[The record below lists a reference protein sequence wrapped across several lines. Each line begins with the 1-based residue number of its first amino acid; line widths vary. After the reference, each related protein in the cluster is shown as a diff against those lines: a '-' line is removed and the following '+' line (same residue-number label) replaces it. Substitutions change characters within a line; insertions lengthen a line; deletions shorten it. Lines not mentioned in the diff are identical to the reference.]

1 MNRQPQASLRSRAEN
16 RSPLYVA
23 VCLFGLLCSFL
34 LATPAV
40 SGPPAY
46 LGEHLNYT
54 ISYRG
59 VFSAMNWVD
68 IADAELQTERSAFNG
83 QPVYRSHLQVSTEA
97 YGKMEQFYPLRYRFE
112 SYFSTDLQRTLL
124 FDEQK
129 KTHKER
135 REIVWVDWEQ
145 REANRYK
152 QKASKATKEGNRE
165 EWEQFDF
172 GAYGQLKEKKANG
185 LPPILTELDTTDQ
198 GQFRQAR
205 GANLR
210 RLSNILDQLSLLQA
224 VRIQELTAGQEIQLP
239 VMDGDDVL
247 SYRIQVVKR
256 ETIEQQGQSWD
267 TFQLR
272 FEAFKQGAE
281 EGEVEHP
288 PIYVWLTTD
297 DRRIPVRFA
306 SNYALG
312 KFAGQL
318 KTLDSIAGLPK
329 SEHLAALH

>member
-1 MNRQPQASLRSRAEN
+1 MNRQPQAPLRSCSGDRFSLRVS
-16 RSPLYVA
+16 
-23 VCLFGLLCSFL
+23 VCLLALLFSFL

-40 SGPPAY
+40 SGSPAY
-46 LGEHLNYT
+46 LGERLNYT

-59 VFSAMNWVD
+59 VFSAMNWID
-68 IADAELQTERSAFNG
+68 IADAELQTEQSAFNG

-97 YGKMEQFYPLRYRFE
+97 YGKMERFYPLRYRFE

-129 KTHKER
+129 KTHKVR

-145 REANRYK
+145 RSANRYK
-152 QKASKATKEGNRE
+152 QKVSRDAKEGGME
-165 EWEQFDF
+165 DTGEFDF
-172 GAYGQLKEKKANG
+172 ADKGPRVKKKANG
-185 LPPILTELDTTDQ
+185 LPPLLTGLDDADK

-210 RLSNILDQLSLLQA
+210 RLNNILDQLSLLQA
-224 VRIQELTAGQEIQLP
+224 VRVQDLVAGQEIRLP
-239 VMDGDDVL
+239 VLDGRDVL
-247 SYRIQVVKR
+247 SYRIRVVKR
-256 ETIEQQGQSWD
+256 ETLEQQGQGWD
-267 TFQLR
+267 TFKLR
-272 FEAFKQGAE
+272 FDAFKQGAE
-281 EGEVEHP
+281 KGEIEHP

-318 KTLDSIAGLPK
+318 KVLDSLAGLPK
-329 SEHLAALH
+329 KERIAALR